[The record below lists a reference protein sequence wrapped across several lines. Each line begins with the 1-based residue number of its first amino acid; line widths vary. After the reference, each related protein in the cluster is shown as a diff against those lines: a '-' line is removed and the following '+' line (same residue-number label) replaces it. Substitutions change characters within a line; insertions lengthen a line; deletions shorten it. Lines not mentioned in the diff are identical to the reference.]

1 MCGILTLYK
10 QKGIAKEDVQQA
22 LASLQLIKHRG
33 PDGEGLVLID
43 TKNQAY
49 KVLVSKDTPN
59 GIKGETI
66 EDINF
71 ETNQYDLLL
80 GHRRLSIFDLSIA
93 GHQPFFYSDYTIIF
107 NGEVYNF
114 PELKEQLLAE
124 GYPFNTST
132 DTEVIVAAY
141 QHWGTKCFEKFNGMW
156 AIVMYNFKSGE
167 VLVSNDRFGVK
178 PLYYQMDTEGFILM
192 SEPKQIMAFPEK
204 IKGINDTVVDV
215 FMDLGYL
222 FYNNETFFKNI
233 FRFPKAS
240 YYQFQLNSDAIAFDT
255 SPQLF
260 YELPKSVENKLSE
273 KEVLE
278 TFRRLMSDAV
288 KVRLRSDVEWGISL
302 SGGLDS
308 TSIAFVAKEVLQHHN
323 FTTFSVVSEKGS
335 AEDESYFINLA
346 NKHLQSKNIQ
356 INPLGDFDKDT
367 FLSQIYQIGSPVG
380 DTSFFAQYV
389 IKKVIKENGV
399 TVLLSGQGGDE
410 IMAGY
415 HHHFF
420 KYTTELMLKGK
431 FMKGIREIRKW
442 AELKGKNKKAV
453 FKSAIEDAYLAK
465 KAAFGWAK
473 FPYSFQKKIFG
484 ITELQAFLKL
494 DMGMLQLPYF
504 LQADDSFS
512 MAYAVETRNPFLDY
526 RLVDF
531 VFQLPEHYK
540 IRDGWQ
546 KWILREAIH
555 EMPEEIR
562 YRTDKKGFTTPMK
575 TWISTNQDMLNEMA
589 NICDKH
595 YPKHANKPLFK
606 RAAMGA
612 WIQNFII

>member
-1 MCGILTLYK
+1 MCGILTVYK
-10 QKGIAKEDVQQA
+10 QKGIVKEDVQQA
-22 LASLQLIKHRG
+22 LNSLQLIKHRG
-33 PDGEGLVLID
+33 PDGEGLVLIN
-43 TKNQAY
+43 TRTQKY
-49 KVLVSKDTPN
+49 EVLISNDTPKE
-59 GIKGETI
+59 IKGQTLEQV
-66 EDINF
+66 DF
-71 ETNQYDLLL
+71 DTNQYDLLL
-80 GHRRLSIFDLSIA
+80 GHRRLSIFDLSSA
-93 GHQPFFYSDYTIIF
+93 GHQPFFYLDYTIVF

-114 PELKEQLLAE
+114 PELKEQLITE
-124 GYPFNTST
+124 GYQFNTST

-156 AIVMYNFKSGE
+156 ALVMYNFKSGE
-167 VLVSNDRFGVK
+167 ILVSNDRFGVK
-178 PLYYQMDTEGFILM
+178 PLYYKMDSEGFILM
-192 SEPKQIMAFPEK
+192 SEPKQIMSFPNK
-204 IKGINDTVVDV
+204 VDGINDSVVDV

-240 YYQFQLNSDAIAFDT
+240 YYKFKLNEDTLAFDT

-260 YELPKSVENKLSE
+260 YELPKAVSSKLSE

-308 TSIAFVAKEVLQHHN
+308 TSIAFVAKDVLKHHN
-323 FTTFSVVSEKGS
+323 FTTFSVIAEKGTP
-335 AEDESYFINLA
+335 EDESYFINLA
-346 NKHLQSKNIQ
+346 NDYLESKNIQ
-356 INPLGDFDKDT
+356 INPLADFDKET

-380 DTSFFAQYV
+380 DTTFFAQYI
-389 IKKVIKENGV
+389 IKRVIKENGI

-420 KYTTELMLKGK
+420 KYTTELMLQGRFIKGL
-431 FMKGIREIRKW
+431 REIRKW
-442 AELKGKNKKAV
+442 AELKGKSKKAV

-465 KAAFGWAK
+465 KTAFGWAK
-473 FPYSFQKKIFG
+473 FPYDFQKKIFG
-484 ITELQAFLKL
+484 VTQLQEFLKL
-494 DMGMLQLPYF
+494 DMEMLQLPYF

-546 KWILREAIH
+546 KWILREAIN
-555 EMPEEIR
+555 EMPNEIR
-562 YRTDKKGFTTPMK
+562 YRTDKKGFSTPMK
-575 TWISTNQDMLNEMA
+575 TWVSKHQVMLNELA
-589 NICDKH
+589 VFCDEQ
-595 YPKHANKPLFK
+595 YPQHKNKPLFK
-606 RAAMGA
+606 RAALGA
-612 WIQNFII
+612 WIQNFQ